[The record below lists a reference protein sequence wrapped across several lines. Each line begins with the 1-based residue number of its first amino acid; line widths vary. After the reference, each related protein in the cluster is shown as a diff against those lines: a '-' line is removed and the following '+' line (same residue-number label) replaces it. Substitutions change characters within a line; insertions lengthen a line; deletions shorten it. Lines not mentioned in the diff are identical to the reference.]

1 MRVKI
6 YEKNGSYYWKSG
18 MVKGST
24 PHKKLDK
31 CLAEAV
37 KVLGVNKNLNLEVFL
52 PLPKLPEK

>member
-18 MVKGST
+18 AARGST
-24 PHKKLDK
+24 PHKRLDK
-31 CLAEAV
+31 CLAEAR
-37 KVLGVNKNLNLEVFL
+37 KVLGVNKNLELEVFL